1 MRYLKLFE
9 AFDSIKLSKTFSY
22 LNKEGKDKF
31 LTDLKSVCNYLD
43 YPLSK
48 LSDEDFQY
56 LPFKRAWDLNNPEA
70 NKLEMIKFWF
80 DKDGNYIDKTAINGE
95 TINVYENSISSD
107 LPSDDLDDYI
117 EISSDLPHSEV
128 KNLQTGQLVHLRCSG
143 GYGPAYIYKS
153 PITDEVF
160 AFQSFASGS
169 TPNGRG
175 DNYDHRTIARNSWVM
190 TSSDDYY
197 SVRKIQYKNVSE
209 DDNDIVKVFNLKLDI
224 SEDNI
229 YTSYDKKIEK
239 KSNFALVLDLTKLP
253 GISLKNIKRER
264 VERKQGAFLT
274 DEQIKSENIERY
286 LLEIFK
292 TEKVISDPNR
302 VIKRLLIGN
311 NILYFFNK
319 IFIKDTMYSIK
330 DLYYYAI
337 SEPNDQETYI
347 QDLRNYLFEYNKK
360 YNSLRFKLESNI
372 KYLKKEL
379 SSGKE
384 IGGEHSNEDYLEY
397 LNNLEELSKII
408 YNKLSEIK
416 IENIYDIEGIYNK
429 LIILENILN
438 DRRNHFRKS
447 LNFIRDGL
455 FSHENEVLKYYLID
469 SYENEGLLEFNK
481 TGFNRI
487 KELVKRL

>member
-56 LPFKRAWDLNNPEA
+56 LPFKRAWNLNNPEA
-70 NKLEMIKFWF
+70 DKLEMIKFWF
-80 DKDGNYIDKTAINGE
+80 DKDGNYVDKTVINGE
-95 TINVYENSISSD
+95 NIDIYKGEMNE

-117 EISSDLPHSEV
+117 EISGDLSHSEV
-128 KNLQTGQLVHLRCSG
+128 KNLQTGQLVRLRCG
-143 GYGPAYIYKS
+143 DGYGPAYIYKS
-153 PITDEVF
+153 PITGEVF
-160 AFQSFASGS
+160 AIQNFASGS

-175 DNYDHRTIARNSWVM
+175 DNYNHRTIARNSWVM
-190 TSSDDYY
+190 AARDDYY
-197 SVRKIQYKNVSE
+197 SVRKIQYKNISE
-209 DDNDIVKVFNLKLDI
+209 DDIVKVLNLKLDI

-229 YTSYDKKIEK
+229 YTYYDKKIEK
-239 KSNFALVLDLTKLP
+239 ESNFALVLDLTKIE
-253 GISLKNIKRER
+253 GISLKALRAER
-264 VERKQGAFLT
+264 DERKKGAFLT
-274 DEQIKSENIERY
+274 DEEIKSKNIERY
-286 LLEIFK
+286 LDEVFK
-292 TEKVISDPNR
+292 TEKIISDPNR

-311 NILYFFNK
+311 DILYFFNK

-337 SEPNDQETYI
+337 SEPNNQEAYI
-347 QDLRNYLFEYNKK
+347 RDLRNSLFDYNKK
-360 YNSLRFKLESNI
+360 YNDLRFKLENNI

-384 IGGEHSNEDYLEY
+384 IGGEHTNEDYLEY

-429 LIILENILN
+429 LIILENILH
-438 DRRNHFRKS
+438 DRRNYFRRS
-447 LNFIRDGL
+447 LNFIKNGL
-455 FSHENEVLKYYLID
+455 FSHENEVTKYYLID

>member
-22 LNKEGKDKF
+22 LNKKGKDKF

-70 NKLEMIKFWF
+70 DKLEMIKFWF
-80 DKDGNYIDKTAINGE
+80 DKDGNYIDKTVINGKNIDIYKGE
-95 TINVYENSISSD
+95 MNE

-117 EISSDLPHSEV
+117 EISGDLPHSEV
-128 KNLQTGQLVHLRCSG
+128 KNLQTGQLVRLRCSD

-160 AFQSFASGS
+160 AIQNFASGS
-169 TPNGRG
+169 TPGGRG
-175 DNYDHRTIARNSWVM
+175 DNYNHRNIARNSWVM
-190 TSSDDYY
+190 AGRDDYY
-197 SVRKIQYKNVSE
+197 SVRKIQYKNISE
-209 DDNDIVKVFNLKLDI
+209 DDIVKVFNLKLDI

-239 KSNFALVLDLTKLP
+239 ESNFALVLDLTKLE
-253 GISLKNIKRER
+253 GISLKDIR
-264 VERKQGAFLT
+264 VERDERKKGAFLT
-274 DEQIKSENIERY
+274 DEEIKSKNIERY
-286 LLEIFK
+286 LDEVFK
-292 TEKVISDPNR
+292 TEKIISDPNR
-302 VIKRLLIGN
+302 VIKILLIGN

-330 DLYYYAI
+330 DLYYFAI
-337 SEPNDQETYI
+337 SEPNNQEAYI
-347 QDLRNYLFEYNKK
+347 QDLRNSLFDYNKK
-360 YNSLRFKLESNI
+360 YNNLKFKLENNI

-384 IGGEHSNEDYLEY
+384 IGGEHTNEDYLEY

-429 LIILENILN
+429 LIILENILHDMRN
-438 DRRNHFRKS
+438 YFRRS
-447 LNFIRDGL
+447 LNFIKNGL
-455 FSHENEVLKYYLID
+455 FSHENEVSKYYLID

>member
-70 NKLEMIKFWF
+70 DKLEMIKFWF
-80 DKDGNYIDKTAINGE
+80 NKDGNYIDKTVINGNNIDIYKGE
-95 TINVYENSISSD
+95 MSV

-117 EISSDLPHSEV
+117 EISGNLPHSEV
-128 KNLQTGQLVHLRCSG
+128 KNLQTGQLVRLRCSD

-160 AFQSFASGS
+160 AIQNFASGS
-169 TPNGRG
+169 TPGGRG
-175 DNYDHRTIARNSWVM
+175 DNYNHRNIARNSWVM
-190 TSSDDYY
+190 ADRDDYY
-197 SVRKIQYKNVSE
+197 SVRKIQYKNISE
-209 DDNDIVKVFNLKLDI
+209 DDIVKVFNLKLDI

-239 KSNFALVLDLTKLP
+239 ESNFALVLDLTKLQ
-253 GISLKNIKRER
+253 GISLKDLRAER

-286 LLEIFK
+286 FNEIFK
-292 TEKVISDPNR
+292 TEKIISDPNR
-302 VIKRLLIGN
+302 VIKRLLIGKD
-311 NILYFFNK
+311 ILFFYRRLYMKETMAN
-319 IFIKDTMYSIK
+319 IKDY
-330 DLYYYAI
+330 YYYAI
-337 SEPNDQETYI
+337 SSTETNDQEAYI
-347 QDLRNYLFEYNKK
+347 AELRRDLFSFNKK
-360 YNSLRFKLESNI
+360 YNKKKISVLDTI
-372 KYLKKEL
+372 KYLKEEL
-379 SSGKE
+379 SSDKE
-384 IGGEHSNEDYLEY
+384 IGGNHSNETYLEY
-397 LNNLEELSKII
+397 LNNLEELSEII

-416 IENIYDIEGIYNK
+416 VENIYDIEGVYNK
-429 LIILENILN
+429 LNILDMILN
-438 DRRNHFRKS
+438 DNKNHFRRS
-447 LNFIRDGL
+447 LNFIGSLYDKDN
-455 FSHENEVLKYYLID
+455 SKYYLTD
-469 SYENEGLLEFNK
+469 SYENEDLLEFNK